1 MSPILAICLL
11 LPLLNS
17 AGAIDCELSV
27 ENGCAVER
35 ESANQSQSTIVLMQ
49 TVASLRLPKPNT
61 LERAIADKV
70 LHKTVIPRETS
81 GNSSGKTAPPDNSTQ
96 EEHTTFAHA
105 KYVKKGEKE
114 VDVHVKIAR
123 PKDILTI
130 FACIYLPL
138 SSAWLYYYYTG
149 RHDEGDQRLFLL
161 LLQTTVA
168 SLTLGT
174 VLVNQSLSVLMKS
187 PMILTAMQSLSML
200 IFGIFI
206 TGLHFVNHTRPLLE
220 VLGRELLTWLPAAAA
235 FGVYQLAD
243 HLEANYCSLSE
254 RTVFGNLA
262 PVVGLSL
269 EVAMKP
275 CLKHRGS
282 EAAFTSLA
290 SKAALGL
297 KVFGAAV
304 FALQYPDFN
313 TVGMEVSSL
322 FVFTMVGYRLTQRF
336 LLDRLSESPVALLT
350 MVDAI
355 VSLIISGGLSFVEVE
370 DMHETVH
377 LWLNDPSIFI
387 MLLLSFATFSL
398 GHWTTLHLVK
408 ADTATATMV
417 IGNISSGFSV
427 IQGIFFFNDSDFQR
441 PLAFVGLLLVICGG
455 IWWTVNQSIARYE
468 KHEEAAPEAEPK
480 TT

>member
-11 LPLLNS
+11 FPLLNS
-17 AGAIDCELSV
+17 AGTAYCELSV

-35 ESANQSQSTIVLMQ
+35 ESAKQSLFLMQ
-49 TVASLRLPKPNT
+49 TVARLRLPKPNT
-61 LERAIADKV
+61 LERAIADRV

-105 KYVKKGEKE
+105 KYVKNGEKE
-114 VDVHVKIAR
+114 LEVSVKIAR
-123 PKDILTI
+123 PKDILKI
-130 FACIYLPL
+130 FVCIYLPL
-138 SSAWLYYYYTG
+138 SSAWIYYYSTG
-149 RHDEGDQRLFLL
+149 RYDEGGNRLFLL
-161 LLQTTVA
+161 LLQITVA
-168 SLTLGT
+168 SFTLGT

-187 PMILTAMQSLSML
+187 PMILTAMQSFSML
-200 IFGIFI
+200 IFGIVI
-206 TGLHFVNHTRPLLE
+206 TGLHYVNHTRPLLE
-220 VLGRELLTWLPAAAA
+220 VLGGELLTWLPAAAA

-297 KVFGAAV
+297 KVFGAAI

-355 VSLIISGGLSFVEVE
+355 ISLVISGGLSFVEVE
-370 DMHETVH
+370 DMHQTVH

-398 GHWTTLHLVK
+398 GHWTTLQLVK

-441 PLAFVGLLLVICGG
+441 PLAFVGILLVICGG
-455 IWWTVNQSIARYE
+455 IWWTINQSLARYE
-468 KHEEAAPEAEPK
+468 KQEEACPEAGPE